1 MTRRGRVIQT
11 GCQDSNLWEAII
23 SLKWR
28 SGCEGLEA
36 NSLRMWYIKKKKK
49 KRSEP
54 LCNLMHAYAAAFNIL
69 LIFVFD
75 IVVRGVQICTILTP
89 LLGLQCLRKTL
100 DDVFWSDDM
109 QNEWYPLSESLIGP
123 IFAKVCGVV
132 VTFWFGLV
140 PETIWQL

>member
-1 MTRRGRVIQT
+1 
-11 GCQDSNLWEAII
+11 
-23 SLKWR
+23 
-28 SGCEGLEA
+28 
-36 NSLRMWYIKKKKK
+36 
-49 KRSEP
+49 
-54 LCNLMHAYAAAFNIL
+54 MHAYAAAFNIL

-75 IVVRGVQICTILTP
+75 IVVRGVQICTTLTP

>member
-36 NSLRMWYIKKKKK
+36 NSLRMWFFFFL

-75 IVVRGVQICTILTP
+75 IVVRGVQICTTLTP